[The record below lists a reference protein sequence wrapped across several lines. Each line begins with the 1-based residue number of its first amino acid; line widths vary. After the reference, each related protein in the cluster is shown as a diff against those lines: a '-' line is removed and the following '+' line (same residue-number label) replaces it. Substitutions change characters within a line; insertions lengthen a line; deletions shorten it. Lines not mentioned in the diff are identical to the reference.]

1 MFNKKELPK
10 LKKRIEHFICFLK
23 KTLRA
28 LLKGKYILVSRTER
42 KRRLEICNGSTKK
55 NLEIK
60 DKCKFLSSDSKYC
73 TICGCNLSLKS
84 RFKTDRCDIGKW
96 DVK

>member
-1 MFNKKELPK
+1 MFNQELPK
-10 LKKRIEHFICFLK
+10 FKKRIEHFTFFLK
-23 KTLRA
+23 RTFSA
-28 LLKGKYILVSRTER
+28 LSKGKYILVSRLER
-42 KRRLEICNGSTKK
+42 KRRLDICKGTKK

-96 DVK
+96 DFK